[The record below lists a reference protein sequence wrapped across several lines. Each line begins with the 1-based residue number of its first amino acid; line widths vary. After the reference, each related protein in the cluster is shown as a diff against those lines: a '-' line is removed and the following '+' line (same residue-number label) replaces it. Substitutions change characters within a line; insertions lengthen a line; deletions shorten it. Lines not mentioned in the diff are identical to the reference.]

1 MSANGRALLRP
12 GWCRI
17 HRKTLTSAG
26 HRKYQGCNKR
36 PGLHTWTPCLFS
48 HHECFSWKPRGKKN
62 STSSMKKALKTAH
75 ESYKSSAEYWG
86 KRCPSIT
93 MAEYSKKKKIEL
105 HIGRTPEYLVTNCS
119 SPVQPCC
126 PHPASLFLQVLH
138 FTNEKTKASLSTR
151 EPWESSR

>member
-1 MSANGRALLRP
+1 
-12 GWCRI
+12 
-17 HRKTLTSAG
+17 
-26 HRKYQGCNKR
+26 
-36 PGLHTWTPCLFS
+36 
-48 HHECFSWKPRGKKN
+48 
-62 STSSMKKALKTAH
+62 MKKALKTAH

-151 EPWESSR
+151 EPWESSRQPPLLTLCSMALQPPKQTNRDLQAFNLTRKEWSKVVASSFLKNNDKASWYKCLLKTLL